1 MKAEWNKSWRGS
13 VQVRKQRAYVREAPL
28 HARGDFLS
36 AHLSKELRQK
46 HKCRSLRLRVG
57 DKVKV
62 MRGSFRNKTGKVDR
76 INAKEKKVYIT
87 GIEFTKRD
95 GSKAMYPIHPSN
107 ILIEEPDTS
116 DKRRFPETKS

>member
-1 MKAEWNKSWRGS
+1 M
-13 VQVRKQRAYVREAPL
+13 QVRKQRAYVREAPL